1 MYSGAASQGGG
12 WWQGCGVAYGKA
24 EGSADDDREDE
35 LKLKSRARATVC
47 SWYTTGLESHDGV
60 GMPPL

>member
-24 EGSADDDREDE
+24 EGSA
-35 LKLKSRARATVC
+35 
-47 SWYTTGLESHDGV
+47 TTIAKMNSN
-60 GMPPL
+60 